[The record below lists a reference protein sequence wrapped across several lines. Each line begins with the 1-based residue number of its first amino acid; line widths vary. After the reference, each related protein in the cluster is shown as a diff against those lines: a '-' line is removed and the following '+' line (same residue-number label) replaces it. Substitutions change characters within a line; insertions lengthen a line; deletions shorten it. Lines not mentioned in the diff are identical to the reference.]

1 MTSFGA
7 SFPVC
12 KEPIPLKNILYLKW
26 VKLLKSNV
34 MYIFIHLM
42 IYLTFQMTPTLSLL
56 KPLKMIQTPT
66 TTKVQSLIRIGFFTC
81 LMRQVMR
88 ILIKASLQMLT
99 MFRQENQKTEKSKQK
114 TLQKPRKK
122 KVLTYPVTHLT
133 LYPSK
138 VQF

>member
-1 MTSFGA
+1 
-7 SFPVC
+7 
-12 KEPIPLKNILYLKW
+12 
-26 VKLLKSNV
+26 
-34 MYIFIHLM
+34 M
-42 IYLTFQMTPTLSLL
+42 IYLPFQMSPKLSLL
-56 KPLKMIQTPT
+56 KMLQTPT
-66 TTKVQSLIRIGFFTC
+66 TTKVQSLIRIMMIGFFTC

-88 ILIKASLQMLT
+88 MKTLIKANLPMLT
-99 MFRQENQKTEKSKQK
+99 MFRFRKENQKTKKSKQK

>member
-1 MTSFGA
+1 
-7 SFPVC
+7 
-12 KEPIPLKNILYLKW
+12 
-26 VKLLKSNV
+26 
-34 MYIFIHLM
+34 M
-42 IYLTFQMTPTLSLL
+42 IYLPFQMSPKLSLL
-56 KPLKMIQTPT
+56 KMLQTPT
-66 TTKVQSLIRIGFFTC
+66 TTKVQSLIRLMMIGFFTC

-88 ILIKASLQMLT
+88 MKKLIKASLPM
-99 MFRQENQKTEKSKQK
+99 QENRKTEKSKLK

>member
-1 MTSFGA
+1 
-7 SFPVC
+7 
-12 KEPIPLKNILYLKW
+12 
-26 VKLLKSNV
+26 
-34 MYIFIHLM
+34 M
-42 IYLTFQMTPTLSLL
+42 IYLPFQMSPKLSLL
-56 KPLKMIQTPT
+56 KPLKILLTPT
-66 TTKVQSLIRIGFFTC
+66 TTKVQSLIRIMMTMGLEHPVGNGSIGWHSNLFLKKPMMNGFFTC

-88 ILIKASLQMLT
+88 MKT

-122 KVLTYPVTHLT
+122 KVLTYPVTYLT